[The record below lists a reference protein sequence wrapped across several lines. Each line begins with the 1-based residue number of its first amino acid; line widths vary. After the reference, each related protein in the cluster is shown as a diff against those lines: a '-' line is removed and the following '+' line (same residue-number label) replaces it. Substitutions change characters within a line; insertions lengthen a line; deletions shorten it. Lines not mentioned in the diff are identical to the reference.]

1 MFIIIIL
8 IKSNVNVEYYHN
20 IWIIWLS
27 FEFIMYERQSIYH
40 DVTHSEAIHSE
51 IISFVAYGDD
61 FNDSDNV
68 L

>member
-1 MFIIIIL
+1 
-8 IKSNVNVEYYHN
+8 
-20 IWIIWLS
+20 
-27 FEFIMYERQSIYH
+27 MYERQSIYH

>member
-1 MFIIIIL
+1 
-8 IKSNVNVEYYHN
+8 
-20 IWIIWLS
+20 
-27 FEFIMYERQSIYH
+27 MYERQGIYH

-68 L
+68 V

>member
-1 MFIIIIL
+1 MIH
-8 IKSNVNVEYYHN
+8 HN
-20 IWIIWLS
+20 YLANLVV
-27 FEFIMYERQSIYH
+27 YERQGIYH

>member
-1 MFIIIIL
+1 M
-8 IKSNVNVEYYHN
+8 
-20 IWIIWLS
+20 
-27 FEFIMYERQSIYH
+27 MYERQSIYH
-40 DVTHSEAIHSE
+40 DVTHSEEIHSE